1 MQGRTLGL
9 AEATFQAFIPLGG
22 IPTTV
27 FSLFCEQLQVVADVC
42 GCSVLDSQAMLKCL
56 REKSSLE
63 LLSLGKVRRDGK
75 FVWVTQKMVV
85 AKHCICFICFD
96 WKL

>member
-9 AEATFQAFIPLGG
+9 AEATFQAFIPLGR

-27 FSLFCEQLQVVADVC
+27 FSLLCEQLQVVADVC

-75 FVWVTQKMVV
+75 
-85 AKHCICFICFD
+85 ICVGNSEDGSGQTLYLFYLF
-96 WKL
+96 